1 MAEQTEIPGTE
12 RPKIQAL
19 ERAAKSY
26 EKARDTRMEAT
37 EEEVKQKGKLQA
49 ALHTH
54 EADLTERDKD
64 GNPGYTYLDD
74 DGVRKIA
81 VLLRSE
87 EDVKV
92 SKYKAPKPDEAP
104 AE

>member
-12 RPKIQAL
+12 RPKIAAID
-19 ERAAKSY
+19 RAAKAY
-26 EKARDTRMEAT
+26 EKARDARMEAT

-49 ALHTH
+49 VLHEH
-54 EADLTERDKD
+54 EAQLTERDSD
-64 GNPGYTYLDD
+64 GNPGYTYTDD
-74 DGVRKIA
+74 DGDRKIA

-92 SKYKAPKPDEAP
+92 KKYKLPKADK
-104 AE
+104 AEE